1 MLGES
6 NPQCRDAK
14 VQSLVTEFT
23 LAISMITGIISAIA
37 APWIGALSDRY
48 GRCKML
54 LWSSLGAFSTE
65 LLTIIIAKNPDTI
78 NYRWF
83 LVGAVLDGF
92 SGSFTTGMALS
103 YAYASDCTAPPKRA
117 IAFGRFHA
125 CLFGGIALGPL
136 LTAILFRLTHNL
148 ITVFWIALG
157 IHIFFMFTIAFI
169 IPESLSKK
177 RQLLAR
183 EKHASMRESLARR
196 SATWLNAARRANIFE
211 PIGILWPT
219 GPGSS
224 SKLRYNLSLLAAVD
238 TIMFGVSMGA
248 MTVVIYYTGF
258 QFGWETDDTSFFM
271 SIVNIVRVSG
281 LLILLPLLNYIFRS
295 IPARRRS
302 RVSGIQEVQPNSG
315 CDNLDLWT
323 IRFAISAEFV
333 GYLGYCLSRTGGLF
347 VLSGVVTA
355 LGGVGSPTLQS
366 ALTKHIPH
374 DRIGAVLGA
383 TGLLHALARVVC
395 PLVFNLIYAQTV
407 GRYAQAVFVVLAAC
421 FGVAFVASFGISP
434 HGEFFPPLLG
444 CVGEGGEG

>member
-1 MLGES
+1 
-6 NPQCRDAK
+6 
-14 VQSLVTEFT
+14 
-23 LAISMITGIISAIA
+23 MITGIVSAVA

-54 LWSSLGAFSTE
+54 VWSSLGAFSTE
-65 LLTIIIAKNPDTI
+65 LITILIAMYPDTI
-78 NYRWF
+78 NYYWF
-83 LVGAVLDGF
+83 LLGAILDGI

-125 CLFGGIALGPL
+125 CLFGGVALGPL
-136 LTAILFRLTHNL
+136 LTAILFHFTHNL

-157 IHIFFMFTIAFI
+157 IHVFFMFTIAFI

-183 EKHASMRESLARR
+183 EKHTSMQESIARR
-196 SATWLNAARRANIFE
+196 SATWLNTARRANIFE
-211 PIGILWPT
+211 PITILWPT

-224 SKLRYNLSLLAAVD
+224 AKLRYNLSLLAAVD
-238 TIMFGVSMGA
+238 TILFGVSMGA

-258 QFGWETDDTSFFM
+258 QFGWETDDTSFFV
-271 SIVNIVRVSG
+271 SIVNIVRVMG
-281 LLILLPLLNYIFRS
+281 LLILLPLLNYIFRAL
-295 IPARRRS
+295 PARRAS
-302 RVSGIQEVQPNSG
+302 RISGIEVVQPNSG
-315 CDNLDLWT
+315 CDQLDLWT
-323 IRFAISAEFV
+323 IRFAISAEFL
-333 GYLGYCLSRTGGLF
+333 GYLGYCLSRTGALF
-347 VLSGVVTA
+347 VLSGVITS
-355 LGGVGSPTLQS
+355 LGGLGSPTLQS

-407 GRYAQAVFVVLAAC
+407 GRYAQAVFVVLAGC
-421 FGVAFVASFGISP
+421 FAVAMIASFGISP
-434 HGEFFPPLLG
+434 HGMSFPT
-444 CVGEGGEG
+444 CIRVGE